1 MALPCQ
7 KKMALKFLDHHGY
20 LRNKEHANWDDLK
33 LISSKSQPKTI
44 TKIEREKK
52 VKDSILTL

>member
-20 LRNKEHANWDDLK
+20 LSNKEHANWDDLK

-44 TKIEREKK
+44 TKIER
-52 VKDSILTL
+52 